1 MEGISLADAALHCL
15 TICDPEEKINAT
27 QQVAQI
33 WKEDKLTISSPST
46 YSAQLI
52 PGLPQI
58 LRLVAPKYLSR
69 RKLHSLEGKAAFI
82 HAIAHIEFN
91 AINLAWDAIYRFQ
104 GLPEAF
110 YSHWIQVAAEEAH
123 HFYLLNIHLHSLGYQ
138 YGDFLAHNGLWEMAE
153 KTAYD
158 PMVRMALV
166 PRVLEARGLD
176 VTPSM
181 IERLRAIGDLRAIA
195 ILEIIFR
202 DEINHVAI
210 GSYWF
215 RYFCKIR
222 NLNPEDTFSS
232 LIRQF
237 FKSIPKGALNYDAR
251 LKAGFSKQE
260 LMMLVQNQNILSTP

>member
-1 MEGISLADAALHCL
+1 MEGISLTDTALHCL
-15 TICDPEEKINAT
+15 TICDPERKINAT
-27 QQVAQI
+27 QQVAQL
-33 WKEDKLTISSPST
+33 WKEGKLTTSYSFT
-46 YSAQLI
+46 YNTQLT
-52 PGLPQI
+52 PGLPQN

-69 RKLHSLEGKAAFI
+69 RRLHSLEGRAAFI

-104 GLPEAF
+104 GLPETF
-110 YSHWIQVAAEEAH
+110 YSHWVQVAAEEAH

-138 YGDFLAHNGLWEMAE
+138 YGDFSAHNGLWEMAE

-181 IERLRAIGDLRAIA
+181 IERLRAIEDLRAIA

-222 NLNPEDTFSS
+222 NLNPEDTFFS
-232 LIRQF
+232 LIKKF
-237 FKSIPKGALNYDAR
+237 LKSSPKGVLNYDAR
-251 LKAGFSKQE
+251 LKAGFSEQE
-260 LMMLVQNQNILSTP
+260 LMILAQV